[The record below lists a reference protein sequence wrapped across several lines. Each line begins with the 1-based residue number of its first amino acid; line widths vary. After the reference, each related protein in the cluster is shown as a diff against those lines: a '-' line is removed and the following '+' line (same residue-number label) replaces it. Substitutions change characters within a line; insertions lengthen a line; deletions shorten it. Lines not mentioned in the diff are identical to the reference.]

1 VANRLATETSP
12 YLLQHKDNP
21 VEWYPW
27 GEEALARARS
37 EDKPLLVSIGYS
49 ACHWCHVMEHES
61 FEDPGTA
68 EVMNELFVNIKVDR
82 EERPDLD
89 GVFMAAVQAMTGHG
103 GWPLNVFL
111 TPGGVPFYGG
121 TYFPPSD
128 RHGIPSWTKV
138 LRAVHDAYANRRDEV
153 EQSAGRIADFL
164 RRANGETPDRETL
177 RADVF
182 ADAVANLDARFD
194 EEWGGFG
201 DAPKFP
207 QASVLV
213 ALLHLWKR
221 TGDPRAEEMLRVTL
235 DRMAAGGIYDH
246 VGGGFHRYAV
256 DRVWLVP
263 HFEKMLYDN
272 AQLAR
277 VYLDAW
283 RAFADPAYARVA
295 IETLDWVVR
304 EMTGPEGQF
313 YATLD
318 ADSEGEEGKFY
329 VWTPEEFDAVLGAD
343 LARIA
348 TAWFGVEPGGNFEGK
363 TILNTPRP
371 ADEVAA
377 ELGIA
382 AGELRERVDQAI
394 SALYEA
400 REQRVRPGRDDKA
413 IAGWN
418 GMMLKAFAEAGRA
431 LNRPDYLEVAERN
444 ADFILTRLRQ
454 RGRFHRSYKDG
465 QAKVG
470 AFLEDFANTIDGLL
484 SLHAATLEPRWL
496 EEALSL
502 AGIMEASFGD
512 PKGVGFYDT
521 SALAEELV
529 ARPRDLQD
537 GATPSGNAVA
547 ADVLLRIGA
556 MTGDD
561 ALTARAAAL
570 LESLARPMAEQPLG
584 FGRFLAA
591 LDFHLAAPQ
600 EVALAG
606 PRDDPRMDDLL
617 DVVFSGYRPNLL
629 VGYASGDPE
638 LAQRVPFLADRPARG
653 GAPTAYVCER
663 FACMAPVTDPDALV
677 AQLDRGT
684 GLEWG
689 EF

>member
-1 VANRLATETSP
+1 MPNRLADETSP

-21 VEWYPW
+21 VEWYAW
-27 GEEALARARS
+27 GEEALSRAKTES
-37 EDKPLLVSIGYS
+37 KPMLVSIGYS

-61 FEDPGTA
+61 FEDPATA

-89 GVFMAAVQAMTGHG
+89 AVFMAAVQAMTGHG

-111 TPGGVPFYGG
+111 TPAGIPFYGG
-121 TYFPPSD
+121 TYFPPTD
-128 RHGIPSWTKV
+128 RQGMPSWVKV

-153 EQSAGRIADFL
+153 DQSANRIAEFL
-164 RRANGETPDRETL
+164 RRANGETPEREAL
-177 RADVF
+177 RAESF
-182 ADAVANLDARFD
+182 AEAIGNLAARFD
-194 EEWGGFG
+194 DEWGGFG

-213 ALLHLWKR
+213 ALLHLWRR
-221 TGDPRAEEMLRVTL
+221 TGDEQAEEMLRLTL
-235 DRMAAGGIYDH
+235 DRMAGGGLYDH

-256 DRVWLVP
+256 DRIWLVP

-277 VYLDAW
+277 IYLDAW

-295 IETLDWVVR
+295 IETLDWVAR
-304 EMTGPEGQF
+304 EMTGPDGQF

-329 VWTPEEFDAVLGAD
+329 VWTAEEFDAVLGPELSP
-343 LARIA
+343 LAK
-348 TAWFGVEPGGNFEGK
+348 AWFGVEPGGNFEGN

-377 ELGIA
+377 EFGISTI
-382 AGELRERVDQAI
+382 GLRERIDQAI
-394 SALYEA
+394 TALYA
-400 REQRVRPGRDDKA
+400 VREQRVRPGRDDKA
-413 IAGWN
+413 VAAWN
-418 GMMLKAFAEAGRA
+418 GMMLAAFAEAGRA
-431 LNRPDYLEVAERN
+431 LDRADYLEIAENN
-444 ADFILTRLRQ
+444 AAFILTRLRE
-454 RGRFHRSYKDG
+454 RGRFHRSWKDG
-465 QAKVG
+465 QAKIG

-496 EEALSL
+496 DEALSL

-512 PKGVGFYDT
+512 PNGVGFFDT

-547 ADVLLRIGA
+547 TDVLLRIGA
-556 MTGDD
+556 MTGDE
-561 ALTARAAAL
+561 ALTTRAAAV

-606 PRDDPRMDDLL
+606 PRDDPRMADLL
-617 DVVFSGYRPNLL
+617 DVVFSSYRPNLL
-629 VGYASGDPE
+629 VGYASGDSG
-638 LAQRVPFLADRPARG
+638 LAERVPFLADRPARD

-663 FACMAPVTDPDALV
+663 FACMAPVTDPDALLT
-677 AQLDRGT
+677 QLDQGS
-684 GLEWG
+684 GVNWA